1 MQDSRYYGTEKRH
14 ITQAYFKDVE
24 NRDELIRNQDNEFY
38 KQDTPQSREVQ
49 GVMQAYNQIVG
60 NDTTVVES
68 KDSLLA
74 LAEQLVEKSELSDKF
89 DSDTVQRIVHRAIMQ
104 STVAG
109 EVNWDSAVGFVQNTL
124 C

>member
-49 GVMQAYNQIVG
+49 GIMQAYNQIVG